1 MLVTFTIIP
10 YLHVTIINKCH
21 YWKNIVLHIF
31 CTRFSTCPKFVLR
44 LQVAWW
50 SVLSRSKT
58 ARYPTRIPT
67 LLQNTGW
74 LHILLA
80 FEEIWHRSHW
90 NCLLTTLTLII
101 EVVALTR
108 MLANPKILEETGVR
122 VVWPSIFAQ
131 FSKFWPSCCW
141 TISEKKPGNW
151 CINEIYFKMYEIY
164 FKIYFKMYEI
174 YFKIYE
180 IYMKIMLIFSHQVCI
195 CPSFADTNIIRE
207 GMEVI
212 LQWRPSSI
220 VIHNLHHTHNQQRGG
235 MEVILRSR
243 LSWDLWIV
251 NYRLGGLCVISDNLG
266 NRPT

>member
-1 MLVTFTIIP
+1 MSP
-10 YLHVTIINKCH
+10 SKKCY

-31 CTRFSTCPKFVLR
+31 CTRFSTCPEFVLC

-131 FSKFWPSCCW
+131 FSKFWPSCW
-141 TISEKKPGNW
+141 TISEKNLA
-151 CINEIYFKMYEIY
+151 IDVS
-164 FKIYFKMYEI
+164 
-174 YFKIYE
+174 
-180 IYMKIMLIFSHQVCI
+180 MK
-195 CPSFADTNIIRE
+195 
-207 GMEVI
+207 
-212 LQWRPSSI
+212 
-220 VIHNLHHTHNQQRGG
+220 
-235 MEVILRSR
+235 
-243 LSWDLWIV
+243 
-251 NYRLGGLCVISDNLG
+251 YISKCMKYIWK
-266 NRPT
+266 

>member
-31 CTRFSTCPKFVLR
+31 CTRFSTCPEFVLC

-90 NCLLTTLTLII
+90 NWFIDKIEIDYQGGCSHQNACQPKDLGRDRRPCGLTIYFRTIF
-101 EVVALTR
+101 
-108 MLANPKILEETGVR
+108 KILAILLLNDFRKKTWQLMYQWNIFQN
-122 VVWPSIFAQ
+122 VWNIFQ
-131 FSKFWPSCCW
+131 NIW
-141 TISEKKPGNW
+141 N
-151 CINEIYFKMYEIY
+151 
-164 FKIYFKMYEI
+164 
-174 YFKIYE
+174 IYE
-180 IYMKIMLIFSHQVCI
+180 NNANIFSPGLHLPLLCWHKYH
-195 CPSFADTNIIRE
+195 PRGN
-207 GMEVI
+207 GG
-212 LQWRPSSI
+212 
-220 VIHNLHHTHNQQRGG
+220 NLT
-235 MEVILRSR
+235 MKA
-243 LSWDLWIV
+243 IV
-251 NYRLGGLCVISDNLG
+251 NRHS
-266 NRPT
+266 

>member
-1 MLVTFTIIP
+1 MLITFTIIP

-31 CTRFSTCPKFVLR
+31 CTRFCTCPKFVLR

-90 NCLLTTLTLII
+90 NWLLTKLTLII
-101 EVVALTR
+101 KVVALTR

-122 VVWPSIFAQ
+122 VVWPFI
-131 FSKFWPSCCW
+131 SKILAILLLNDFRKKNLAIDVSMKY
-141 TISEKKPGNW
+141 ISKYLGKW
-151 CINEIYFKMYEIY
+151 CKYFLTRSASAPPLLTQI
-164 FKIYFKMYEI
+164 
-174 YFKIYE
+174 
-180 IYMKIMLIFSHQVCI
+180 S
-195 CPSFADTNIIRE
+195 SARE
-207 GMEVI
+207 
-212 LQWRPSSI
+212 WR
-220 VIHNLHHTHNQQRGG
+220 
-235 MEVILRSR
+235 
-243 LSWDLWIV
+243 
-251 NYRLGGLCVISDNLG
+251 
-266 NRPT
+266 

>member
-131 FSKFWPSCCW
+131 FPNSDHLVVEQFQKNLAIDVSMKYISK
-141 TISEKKPGNW
+141 
-151 CINEIYFKMYEIY
+151 
-164 FKIYFKMYEI
+164 
-174 YFKIYE
+174 
-180 IYMKIMLIFSHQVCI
+180 YMKYVSKYMKCI
-195 CPSFADTNIIRE
+195 
-207 GMEVI
+207 
-212 LQWRPSSI
+212 WK
-220 VIHNLHHTHNQQRGG
+220 
-235 MEVILRSR
+235 
-243 LSWDLWIV
+243 
-251 NYRLGGLCVISDNLG
+251 
-266 NRPT
+266 